1 MAFTLEELARRLGA
15 ELVGEA
21 AAEIRSVATL
31 DAAGPWDVT
40 FLANPKYR
48 SQLETT
54 RAGAVIVGPRDRVE
68 GRNLLV
74 ATDPYLA
81 FARAVTLLHPV
92 EHPRRGVEAGSWV
105 HPAARLGDEVTVLA
119 GATVEEGAQVG
130 GRTVL
135 YPGVYVGRGARIG
148 SDCVLYP
155 NAVVREGCALG
166 DRVILQPGCVIGS
179 DGFGYARHEGRH
191 LKIPQVGV
199 VVLEDDVEV
208 GAGTTID
215 RAALGETRIG
225 RGTKIDNL
233 VQIAHNVT
241 VGQDCLLV
249 AQVGVSGSTRVGNR
263 VILAGQVGVVGHLAI
278 GDGAIVGAQS
288 GVGADL
294 PAGATVSGSPAFD
307 HRDWLRAQASLR
319 KLPELRHKIQEL
331 ERRLSSLE
339 SGSGAV
345 LHDPEVDA

>member
-1 MAFTLEELARRLGA
+1 MGCTLGELARRLGA
-15 ELVGEA
+15 ELVGA
-21 AAEIRSVATL
+21 ADAEVCSVATL
-31 DAAGPWDVT
+31 DAAGPGDVS

-48 SQLETT
+48 PLLEAT

-74 ATDPYLA
+74 ASDPYLA

-92 EHPRRGVEAGSWV
+92 DHPRRGVEAGAWV
-105 HPAARLGDEVTVLA
+105 HATARLGDEVTALA
-119 GATVEEGAQVG
+119 GATVEEGAAVG
-130 GRTVL
+130 DRTVL
-135 YPGVYVGRGARIG
+135 YPGAYVGRGARVG
-148 SDCVLYP
+148 DDCVLYP
-155 NAVVREGCALG
+155 NAVVREGCVLG
-166 DRVILQPGCVIGS
+166 DRVILQPGCVVGS
-179 DGFGYARHEGRH
+179 DGFGYARQEGRH
-191 LKIPQVGV
+191 LKIPQVGI

-263 VILAGQVGVVGHLAI
+263 VILAGQVGVVGHISI
-278 GDGAIVGAQS
+278 GDGAVVGAQS

-331 ERRLSSLE
+331 ERRLASLE
-339 SGSGAV
+339 ASARPASPN
-345 LHDPEVDA
+345 PEARA